1 MKRPKPLMLII
12 LDGWGLSRKRSG
24 NAIYQA
30 KTPFY
35 HHLCKTYP
43 MARLKASG
51 EEVGLPTGQMGNS
64 EVGHLNLGA
73 GRIVYQDLTRISK
86 TIADGTFFQNERVL
100 QSLRHVKDN
109 NSALHLLGLLSDGGV
124 HSHLQHLF
132 ALLDLAKREQ
142 IKKVFVHA
150 VLDGRDVEP
159 TSARQYLTALE
170 EKIAQLGI
178 GAIATVSGRYY
189 TMDRDKRWERVEK
202 AYRAMVYGE
211 GEMAASS
218 LHALENA
225 YDRGENDEFVLP
237 TVILAG
243 DRPLATIGAL
253 DSVFF
258 FNFRP
263 DRARQITRA
272 FTDRDFTGFDRGI
285 APPFP
290 YFTCLTQYDE
300 TINASVAFPP
310 EHLSQTLGEVVAAAG
325 LRQLRI
331 AETEKY
337 AHVTFFFSGGEE
349 KPFPG
354 EERILIPSP
363 KVPTY
368 NLQPEMSAP
377 EVTARVIE
385 EIKAGRHDVI
395 ILNYANTDMVGH
407 TGVLPAA
414 ISAVETVDSCLQQVI
429 ETVLAVDGAAI
440 ITADHGNAEQMTA
453 GRTRQPFTAHTPNS
467 VPFILVS
474 KQSRRLRKN
483 GILADVAPTMLEI
496 LGLPQ
501 PPVMTGSSLLLPQK
515 KKRQE

>member
-1 MKRPKPLMLII
+1 MKRPKPLILII
-12 LDGWGLSRKRSG
+12 LDGWGLSRKRKG

-35 HHLCKTYP
+35 RHLCKTYP
-43 MARLKASG
+43 TARLKASG
-51 EEVGLPTGQMGNS
+51 EEVGLPAGQMGNS

-86 TIADGTFFQNERVL
+86 TIEDGTFFENERVL
-100 QSLRHVKDN
+100 RSLRHVKEN

-124 HSHLQHLF
+124 HSHIEHLF

-142 IKKVFVHA
+142 LRNVFVHA
-150 VLDGRDVEP
+150 ILDGRDVGP
-159 TSARQYLTALE
+159 TSARQYLMALE

-189 TMDRDKRWERVEK
+189 TMDRDRRWERVEK
-202 AYRAMVYGE
+202 AYRAMVYGD
-211 GEMAASS
+211 GEMAASA

-237 TVILAG
+237 TVVLAG
-243 DRPLATIGAL
+243 ERPTATIGAL

-272 FTDRDFTGFDRGI
+272 LTDRDFAEFDRGA

-290 YFTCLTQYDE
+290 YFTCMTQYDE
-300 TINASVAFPP
+300 TIDANVAFPP
-310 EHLSQTLGEVVAAAG
+310 ENLRQTFGEVVAEAG

-349 KPFPG
+349 KPFAG

-377 EVTARVIE
+377 EITARVIS
-385 EIKAGRHDVI
+385 EIKTGRHDVI

-414 ISAVETVDSCLQQVI
+414 VKAVETIDSCLQQVVD
-429 ETVLAVDGAAI
+429 TVLTVGGAAI
-440 ITADHGNAEQMTA
+440 ITADHGNAEQMISD
-453 GRTRQPFTAHTPNS
+453 RKQPFTAHTPNP

-474 KQSRRLRKN
+474 EPMRRIRKN

-501 PPVMTGSSLLLPQK
+501 PAVMTGSSLLLPQK
-515 KKRQE
+515 RNREV

>member
-100 QSLRHVKDN
+100 QSLRHAKDN

-132 ALLDLAKREQ
+132 ALMDLAKREQ

-258 FNFRP
+258 FNFR
-263 DRARQITRA
+263 
-272 FTDRDFTGFDRGI
+272 
-285 APPFP
+285 
-290 YFTCLTQYDE
+290 
-300 TINASVAFPP
+300 
-310 EHLSQTLGEVVAAAG
+310 
-325 LRQLRI
+325 
-331 AETEKY
+331 
-337 AHVTFFFSGGEE
+337 
-349 KPFPG
+349 
-354 EERILIPSP
+354 
-363 KVPTY
+363 
-368 NLQPEMSAP
+368 
-377 EVTARVIE
+377 
-385 EIKAGRHDVI
+385 
-395 ILNYANTDMVGH
+395 
-407 TGVLPAA
+407 
-414 ISAVETVDSCLQQVI
+414 
-429 ETVLAVDGAAI
+429 
-440 ITADHGNAEQMTA
+440 
-453 GRTRQPFTAHTPNS
+453 
-467 VPFILVS
+467 
-474 KQSRRLRKN
+474 
-483 GILADVAPTMLEI
+483 
-496 LGLPQ
+496 
-501 PPVMTGSSLLLPQK
+501 
-515 KKRQE
+515 